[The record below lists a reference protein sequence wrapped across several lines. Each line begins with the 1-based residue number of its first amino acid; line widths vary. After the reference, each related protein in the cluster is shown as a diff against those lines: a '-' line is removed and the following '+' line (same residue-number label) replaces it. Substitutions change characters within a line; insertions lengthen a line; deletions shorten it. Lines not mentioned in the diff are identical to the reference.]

1 VQIKVGHLLF
11 MPELLL
17 PLPAEA
23 ELLLRLFLLRL
34 PRHAVLCTTE
44 LQLPEGPLVHRLLQ
58 PNNKLLRLQSS
69 QLQLQAGLQRPLV
82 QRLRGL
88 LRLRLRLRRR
98 PRAVPVV
105 VVLQRPA
112 AAAFLLQVPVVV
124 LRGGDVLR
132 RQGGLLQRLVPR
144 RRRRP
149 GGAVVVPG
157 VLVRLRVLLSP
168 VQRRVPVPAVR

>member
-58 PNNKLLRLQSS
+58 PNNKLLRLQPS

-88 LRLRLRLRRR
+88 LRLRLRRR

-105 VVLQRPA
+105 AVLQRPA